1 MLAGLLWAKCTLP
14 PQECHP
20 LADGGAQ
27 KYIHCSG
34 RKYERKKIENM
45 KLLKDHTAN
54 STGRYVPP
62 NFWQNFQKN
71 ICFKILRFSLQKISR
86 VSSLR

>member
-1 MLAGLLWAKCTLP
+1 MYYDNDLQYIKCMTKMLAGLLWAKCTLP

-62 NFWQNFQKN
+62 NF
-71 ICFKILRFSLQKISR
+71 
-86 VSSLR
+86 